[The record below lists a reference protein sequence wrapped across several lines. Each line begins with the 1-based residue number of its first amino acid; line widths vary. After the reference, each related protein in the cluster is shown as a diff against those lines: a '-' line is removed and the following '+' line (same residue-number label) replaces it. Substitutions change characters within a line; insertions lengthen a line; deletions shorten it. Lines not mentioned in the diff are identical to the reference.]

1 MSMIPERMYD
11 GSYVYGVVSQS
22 ERLQNRLRT
31 SYDRSALGRGVET
44 LGSITRHSFLFR
56 WLTAEPD
63 PDVIV
68 IDLRETVTVGPLLAV
83 LDSVLSVLTDAW
95 SSSRFR
101 TVTTAIERHL
111 RTRPVRIGSFVLFLA
126 LAMTTLVSLAT
137 ATLTTLEFG
146 IRFGLLTVFAVG
158 TRITHSWRDI
168 TESRIYRLLLTI
180 IEPPEMPE
188 DDSGDGDPGPK

>member
-1 MSMIPERMYD
+1 
-11 GSYVYGVVSQS
+11 
-22 ERLQNRLRT
+22 
-31 SYDRSALGRGVET
+31 
-44 LGSITRHSFLFR
+44 
-56 WLTAEPD
+56 
-63 PDVIV
+63 
-68 IDLRETVTVGPLLAV
+68 
-83 LDSVLSVLTDAW
+83 
-95 SSSRFR
+95 
-101 TVTTAIERHL
+101 
-111 RTRPVRIGSFVLFLA
+111 
-126 LAMTTLVSLAT
+126 MTTLVSLAT

>member
-1 MSMIPERMYD
+1 MIPERMYD

-31 SYDRSALGRGVET
+31 SHDRSALGRGVET

-95 SSSRFR
+95 S
-101 TVTTAIERHL
+101 A
-111 RTRPVRIGSFVLFLA
+111 
-126 LAMTTLVSLAT
+126 LVSVPSRPQSNDTFEQDRSESAVS
-137 ATLTTLEFG
+137 FCSSH
-146 IRFGLLTVFAVG
+146 LL
-158 TRITHSWRDI
+158 
-168 TESRIYRLLLTI
+168 
-180 IEPPEMPE
+180 
-188 DDSGDGDPGPK
+188 